1 MIGRH
6 RRGTVTTT
14 ARATAAAAAL
24 ALLLAAGCS
33 STGRVTS
40 RDKTTKGAAAGA
52 AAGAIASVLLGE
64 READEIL
71 AGAAIGAAVGAGV
84 GAYMDAQEEKLGHI
98 PGTTVERVADDALL
112 VRFSSDVLFAVDSAI
127 LAAGAHASLDEVAR
141 VINEY
146 PKTAVVVQG
155 FTDSTG
161 GEQHNLELSE
171 RRARAVMSYL
181 VGRGVDAGRI
191 TALGYGEDHPVASN
205 DTPSGRQLNR
215 RVGILLKAKAR

>member
-52 AAGAIASVLLGE
+52 AAGARRGE
-64 READEIL
+64 READEIR

-127 LAAGAHASLDEVAR
+127 LAAGAHATLDEVAR